1 MKKNFRKILI
11 LQTAF
16 LGDVLLTLPMIHHL
30 RKIFQNAEIDIV
42 VRPEAKKIG
51 EISLDLNNVIVFD
64 KRNKNIKNTIEL
76 IKTIRSKKYDLLISP
91 HRSFRSSL
99 ISFLSRIPRRIC
111 FDKASF
117 SFLYTDEVEYRKDK
131 HEIERNLALIS
142 EFVEVSDW
150 KGKIPIK
157 IFENPI
163 NEKLTDWIKSES
175 KIICIAPFSEWYT
188 KKYPETYFVR
198 LIDSL
203 ISIGYKV
210 ILLGGLKDL
219 ENSDRITSDFKSNA
233 DIINFTGRLSISES
247 ISIVDKCD
255 LLICNDSAPTHMGT
269 LTSCPVLTIYG
280 STIPEFGFYPYR
292 EIDKVIQIENLYCKP
307 CGIHGQKSCPEK
319 HFRCMNELEP
329 EQVFTVVKDLI
340 KMSILIYYQFACS
353 MYS

>member
-1 MKKNFRKILI
+1 METLKKNYRKILI

-30 RKIFQNAEIDIV
+30 RKNFQDAEIDII
-42 VRPEAKKIG
+42 VRPEAAEIG
-51 EISLDLNNVIVFD
+51 MISLDVNNIIVFD
-64 KRNKNIKNTIEL
+64 KRNKNIKHTFEL

-91 HRSFRSSL
+91 HRSFRSSC
-99 ISFLSRIPRRIC
+99 ISYLSGIPQRIC
-111 FDKASF
+111 FDTASF
-117 SFLYTDEVEYRKDK
+117 SFLYTDQVEYRKDK
-131 HEIERNLALIS
+131 HEIERNLVLIT
-142 EFVEVSDW
+142 ELVKVSNW
-150 KGKIPIK
+150 KEKIPIRMS
-157 IFENPI
+157 EVPI
-163 NEKLTDWIKSES
+163 NEKFKDWIISHH
-175 KIICIAPFSEWYT
+175 KIIAVAPFSEWCT

-219 ENSDRITSDFKSNA
+219 ENSNRIISYFKSNA
-233 DIINFTGRLSISES
+233 DIINFTGRLCISES
-247 ISIVDKCD
+247 ISVIDKCD

-269 LTSCPVLTIYG
+269 LTRCPVLTIYG

-307 CGIHGQKSCPEK
+307 CGIHGRKSCPEK
-319 HFRCMNELEP
+319 HFRCMNDLKP

-340 KMSILIYYQFACS
+340 NVA
-353 MYS
+353 